1 MKPLTYKFDNGLSLI
16 FLPSPTHVVYC
27 GYTIGVG
34 TRDENPD
41 ERGMAHFIEH
51 LSFKGTE
58 KRKSWHILN
67 RMELVGGDLNAFT
80 TKEET
85 VYYTSCLDRDFE
97 RAVELLTD
105 IVFHS
110 TFPQQEIDK
119 EVDVILDEIE
129 SYEDSPSDL
138 IFDEFEELIYKG
150 DALGNK
156 ILGDPRQLKSFKTE
170 DAILFAQRYY
180 NPENMTFFVYGNF
193 KWEKVVA
200 VVEKYA
206 SKQVSR
212 SNSRLSHNPLP
223 LYLPSKVEI
232 EKDTHQ
238 AHVLMGTRGLGAQDP
253 DRLGLYLINNI
264 LGGPGMNSRLNV
276 SLREHSGLV
285 YNVESDVVSYTDT
298 GFFGIYFGCD
308 PKNIDKCFSLC
319 IKELKKLSDNQLGEN
334 SLKAAKKQLIG
345 QLGVSTDSFESV
357 ALGLG
362 KSFLHYGKYETREH
376 LNEKIEAL
384 QADRLQEIASRIFNP
399 DNLTTLIYK

>member
-156 ILGDPRQLKSFKTE
+156 ILGDPKQLKSFKTA
-170 DAILFAQRYY
+170 DAIRFAERYY
-180 NPENMTFFVYGNF
+180 NPENATFFVYGNY

-200 VVEKYA
+200 IVDKYA
-206 SKQVSR
+206 SKKVSR
-212 SNSRLSHNPLP
+212 SNSKLVHKPLP

-264 LGGPGMNSRLNV
+264 IGGPGMNSRLNV

-308 PKNIDKCFSLC
+308 PKNIDRCCNLC
-319 IKELKKLSDNQLGEN
+319 IKELKKLSEMPLKEN

-362 KSFLHYGKYETREH
+362 KSFLHYGKYETRER

-384 QADRLQEIASRIFNP
+384 QADKLQEIANRIFNI

>member
-1 MKPLTYKFDNGLSLI
+1 MDPLTYKFDNGLSLI

-156 ILGDPRQLKSFKTE
+156 ILGDPKQLKSFKTA
-170 DAILFAQRYY
+170 DAIRFAERYY
-180 NPENMTFFVYGNF
+180 NPENATFFVYGNY

-200 VVEKYA
+200 IVDKYA
-206 SKQVSR
+206 SKKVSR
-212 SNSRLSHNPLP
+212 SNSKLVHKPLP

-264 LGGPGMNSRLNV
+264 IGGPGMNSRLNV

-308 PKNIDKCFSLC
+308 PKNIDRCCNLC
-319 IKELKKLSDNQLGEN
+319 IKELKKLSEMPLKEN

-362 KSFLHYGKYETREH
+362 KSFLHYGKYETRER

-384 QADRLQEIASRIFNP
+384 QADKLQEIANRIFNI

>member
-156 ILGDPRQLKSFKTE
+156 ILGDPKQLKSFKTA
-170 DAILFAQRYY
+170 DAIRFAERYY
-180 NPENMTFFVYGNF
+180 NPENATFFVYGNY

-200 VVEKYA
+200 IVDKYA
-206 SKQVSR
+206 SKKVSR
-212 SNSRLSHNPLP
+212 SNSKLVHKPLP

-334 SLKAAKKQLIG
+334 SLKVAKKQLIG

>member
-1 MKPLTYKFDNGLSLI
+1 MDPLTYKFDNGLSLI

-156 ILGDPRQLKSFKTE
+156 ILGDPKQLKSFKTA
-170 DAILFAQRYY
+170 DAIRFAERYY
-180 NPENMTFFVYGNF
+180 NPENATFFVYGNF

-212 SNSRLSHNPLP
+212 AKSRFFHKPLP
-223 LYLPSKVEI
+223 TYLPSKVEI

-238 AHVLMGTRGLGAQDP
+238 AHVLMGTRGLRAEDP

-308 PKNIDKCFSLC
+308 PKNIDRCCNLC
-319 IKELKKLSDNQLGEN
+319 IKELKKLSEMPLKEN

-362 KSFLHYGKYETREH
+362 KSFLHYGKYETRER

-384 QADRLQEIASRIFNP
+384 QADKLQEIANRIFNI

>member
-27 GYTIGVG
+27 GYTIGAG

-156 ILGDPRQLKSFKTE
+156 ILGDPKQLKSFKTA
-170 DAILFAQRYY
+170 DAIRFAERYY
-180 NPENMTFFVYGNF
+180 NPENATFFVYGNY

-200 VVEKYA
+200 IVDKYA

-212 SNSRLSHNPLP
+212 SNSKLVHKPLP

-264 LGGPGMNSRLNV
+264 IGGPGMNSRLNV

-308 PKNIDKCFSLC
+308 QKNIDKCYSLC
-319 IKELKKLSDNQLGEN
+319 VKELKKMSDNPLGEN

-345 QLGVSTDSFESV
+345 QLGVSTDRFENV
-357 ALGLG
+357 ALGMG
-362 KSFLHYGKYETREH
+362 KNFLHYGKYETLEQ

-384 QADRLQEIASRIFNP
+384 QADRLQEIAHRIFDT
-399 DNLTTLIYK
+399 DNLTTLIYR

>member
-1 MKPLTYKFDNGLSLI
+1 MDPLTYKFDNGLSLI

-27 GYTIGVG
+27 GYTVGAG

-85 VYYTSCLDRDFE
+85 VFHITCLDRDFE

-119 EVDVILDEIE
+119 EVDVILDEID

-156 ILGDPRQLKSFKTE
+156 ILGDPEQLKSFKTA
-170 DAILFAQRYY
+170 DAIRFAERHY
-180 NPENMTFFVYGNF
+180 NPENATFFVYGNF

>member
-1 MKPLTYKFDNGLSLI
+1 MYPLTYKFDNGLSLI
-16 FLPSPTHVVYC
+16 FLSSPTHVVYC
-27 GYTIGVG
+27 GYTVGAG
-34 TRDENPD
+34 TRDEAQH
-41 ERGMAHFIEH
+41 ERGMAPFTEH

-85 VYYTSCLDRDFE
+85 VFHITCLDRDFE

-119 EVDVILDEIE
+119 EVDVILDEID

-156 ILGDPRQLKSFKTE
+156 ILGDPRQLKSFKTA
-170 DAILFAQRYY
+170 DAIRFAQRYY

-193 KWEKVVA
+193 KWEKVVS

-206 SKQVSR
+206 SKQISR
-212 SNSRLSHNPLP
+212 AKSRFLHKPLP
-223 LYLPSKVEI
+223 NYLPSKVEI

-238 AHVLMGTRGLGAQDP
+238 AHVLMGTRGLRAEDP

-308 PKNIDKCFSLC
+308 PKNIDRYCNLC

-362 KSFLHYGKYETREH
+362 KSFLHYGKYETRER

-384 QADRLQEIASRIFNP
+384 QADKLQEIANRIFNI